1 MLDIG
6 GNIGAHT
13 SFIGKHGYSVITFE
27 ASPRNY
33 YILKKNYC
41 NINRNS
47 NIVLI
52 NKAVSN

>member
-27 ASPRNY
+27 ALPRNY
-33 YILKKNYC
+33 YILKR
-41 NINRNS
+41 I
-47 NIVLI
+47 IAILI
-52 NKAVSN
+52 EIQI